1 MKSAGFHEI
10 RMKSVKSGGFQV
22 KSDVSE
28 SDADVSAK
36 TLLILQGLGW
46 ISPEIRRIS

>member
-1 MKSAGFHEI
+1 M
-10 RMKSVKSGGFQV
+10 KSGGFQV
-22 KSDVSE
+22 K

-46 ISPEIRRIS
+46 ISPEIHWIS